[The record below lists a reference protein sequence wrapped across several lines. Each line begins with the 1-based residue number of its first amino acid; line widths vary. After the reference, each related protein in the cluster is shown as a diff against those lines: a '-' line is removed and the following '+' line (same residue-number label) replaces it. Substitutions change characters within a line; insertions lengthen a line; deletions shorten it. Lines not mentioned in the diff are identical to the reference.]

1 MQERRLCQINSTK
14 VNNMRFIFNTKPVL
28 AIAIATAIEEMVAKD
43 AGVFSADELDELE
56 RIAKSIERQSQET

>member
-1 MQERRLCQINSTK
+1 
-14 VNNMRFIFNTKPVL
+14 MRIFFDTKPVL

-43 AGVFSADELDELE
+43 EGVFSADELDELE

>member
-1 MQERRLCQINSTK
+1 
-14 VNNMRFIFNTKPVL
+14 MRIFFDTKPVL
-28 AIAIATAIEEMVAKD
+28 AIAIAAAIEDMAAKD